1 MKANWLTVT
10 QIMAILL
17 CCKRSLT
24 HWTSSAYPDLRG
36 PTASKC
42 AVKLSPGEQ
51 YYICDPDHVLNA
63 SEGVRLKNNLFP

>member
-1 MKANWLTVT
+1 MKSNSLIVI

-17 CCKRSLT
+17 QCCKMSLT

-42 AVKLSPGEQ
+42 AVELKPGEE
-51 YYICDPDHVLNA
+51 YYVCDPDHVLNA
-63 SEGVRLKNNLFP
+63 SEGILYLLN